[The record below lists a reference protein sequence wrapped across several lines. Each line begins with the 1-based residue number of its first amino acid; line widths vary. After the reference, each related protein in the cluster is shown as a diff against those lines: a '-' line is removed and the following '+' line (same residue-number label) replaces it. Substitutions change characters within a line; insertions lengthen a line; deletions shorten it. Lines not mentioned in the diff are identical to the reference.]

1 MHDPRLSRRD
11 FLVISGG
18 ASAGLVLCF
27 ALPARARLAATAASD
42 AELNA
47 WIRIAPDGSVSFAS
61 SEIEMGQGVATSIPM
76 ILAEELEVP
85 WESVSVHH
93 AGVDERFG
101 LMRTGGSQS
110 IRQGFEDFRRA
121 GAAAREMLIAAAML
135 EWNAPRDACRASD
148 AIVTHVPSGRTLQ
161 YGQLAA
167 KAATLTPPAEP
178 PLKDR
183 SQYKIV
189 GRRVRRLDTPAKVD
203 GSAVYGLDVKVEG
216 MRVAQVERPPTLGGS
231 VASFDASE
239 ALKVE
244 GVERVVEI
252 PSGVAVVARSTWP
265 AAKGRKRLR
274 VDWKPG
280 RVDIS
285 DAKIM
290 AECKSVLD
298 DGVTARADGDV
309 QAALSSAMKTVE
321 ATYTFPYLAHAT
333 MEPMNCTAHVREDSC
348 EVWVPTQTVTGT
360 RDAAAE
366 AAGLPKDRVTVHP
379 TYLGGG
385 FGRRSAMDFVL
396 DAVHLSKAVGGPIQV
411 VYSREDDM
419 RGGFYRPA
427 GYHELAGGVGENG
440 ELVAWRHRM
449 ASPSILRDKGWA
461 LRDGIDFAAVE
472 GARNLPYAI
481 PNLFVSWADVKLPIS
496 THWWR
501 SVGSSHNAYVTE
513 CFFDELCR
521 AGSLDPLEARLQLLS
536 EHPRHARVLRKAAEH
551 GGWGQKLAEGHALGA
566 AVHEA
571 FGSFVAQVAE
581 VSVGK
586 NGQPRVHRV
595 VCAIDCGDVVNP
607 DTVEAQM
614 EGAIAFGLSAA
625 LHGGLHFDEGRVVQ
639 GNFDGYPLLRI
650 VEMPRVET
658 YIVTSGDPL
667 GGVGEPGTPPIAPAV
682 CNALLALTG
691 KPVRSLPIAPI
702 A

>member
-1 MHDPRLSRRD
+1 MPDPSLSRRD

-18 ASAGLVLCF
+18 ASAGLVLSF
-27 ALPARARLAATAASD
+27 ALPARARLATTAPGD

-101 LMRTGGSQS
+101 PMRTGGSQS
-110 IRQGFEDFRRA
+110 IRKGFNDFRRA

-148 AIVTHVPSGRTLQ
+148 GIVTHVPSGRTLQ

-203 GSAVYGLDVKVEG
+203 GSAIYGLDVKVEG
-216 MRVAQVERPPTLGGS
+216 MRVAQVERPPTLAGS

-290 AECKSVLD
+290 AEYRAEKG
-298 DGVTARADGDV
+298 DGADPV
-309 QAALSSAMKTVE
+309 PFKQSAL
-321 ATYTFPYLAHAT
+321 
-333 MEPMNCTAHVREDSC
+333 
-348 EVWVPTQTVTGT
+348 
-360 RDAAAE
+360 
-366 AAGLPKDRVTVHP
+366 
-379 TYLGGG
+379 
-385 FGRRSAMDFVL
+385 
-396 DAVHLSKAVGGPIQV
+396 
-411 VYSREDDM
+411 
-419 RGGFYRPA
+419 
-427 GYHELAGGVGENG
+427 
-440 ELVAWRHRM
+440 
-449 ASPSILRDKGWA
+449 
-461 LRDGIDFAAVE
+461 
-472 GARNLPYAI
+472 
-481 PNLFVSWADVKLPIS
+481 
-496 THWWR
+496 
-501 SVGSSHNAYVTE
+501 
-513 CFFDELCR
+513 
-521 AGSLDPLEARLQLLS
+521 
-536 EHPRHARVLRKAAEH
+536 
-551 GGWGQKLAEGHALGA
+551 
-566 AVHEA
+566 
-571 FGSFVAQVAE
+571 
-581 VSVGK
+581 
-586 NGQPRVHRV
+586 
-595 VCAIDCGDVVNP
+595 
-607 DTVEAQM
+607 
-614 EGAIAFGLSAA
+614 
-625 LHGGLHFDEGRVVQ
+625 
-639 GNFDGYPLLRI
+639 
-650 VEMPRVET
+650 
-658 YIVTSGDPL
+658 
-667 GGVGEPGTPPIAPAV
+667 
-682 CNALLALTG
+682 
-691 KPVRSLPIAPI
+691 
-702 A
+702 